1 VLYAPEDPVVTPAQ
15 RARIRDTL
23 DLNVVHN
30 DGLRA
35 TVVTPWD
42 TQSDYLRK
50 HGRFHWSL
58 QENGTSVYAV
68 GATIKGTIEWPERFF
83 PKPTLV
89 QPPIILFAT
98 TDEPNPQF
106 TPLKWSHDG
115 QRLAFEFAARREGY
129 LRIVFCQKPNEGL
142 VVPIPYW
149 QLSSILVRITADGK
163 LPTWEAKAWDALKVD
178 GFVPGDP
185 INRNRQINTRYA
197 EMYNS
202 GISQDRPNPYGWF
215 GIAAFVST
223 GAGVGMTTSM
233 NLDAAPDAAGVDSR
247 KVVDGLPDGNL
258 TIFIDVYKQASYNK
272 TSAGLQELD
281 RMLKAG
287 ELRDDRQLE
296 AWEAIHLG
304 VFGDREKSIP
314 PDQAKVAAGVRL
326 LFQVEQDTTLQE
338 VLKKDLPL
346 WKAATD
352 NLGTWFENNAARIGW
367 QWRLF
372 LMISPI
378 PGNYSSF
385 QAYRSQDP
393 TVPDDA
399 SFSDVNARLAWFDAK
414 LLPAWKVWRAA
425 NPGEIVVSRLL
436 RGGYHQ

>member
-1 VLYAPEDPVVTPAQ
+1 MTPVSPVLYVQTYEDAPQST
-15 RARIRDTL
+15 RAI
-23 DLNVVHN
+23 
-30 DGLRA
+30 
-35 TVVTPWD
+35 
-42 TQSDYLRK
+42 
-50 HGRFHWSL
+50 
-58 QENGTSVYAV
+58 
-68 GATIKGTIEWPERFF
+68 
-83 PKPTLV
+83 
-89 QPPIILFAT
+89 FAHQARST
-98 TDEPNPQF
+98 
-106 TPLKWSHDG
+106 
-115 QRLAFEFAARREGY
+115 AFEFKAQKEGY
-129 LRIVFCQKPNEGL
+129 LRLTFSTAAPNGMQQPQ
-142 VVPIPYW
+142 V
-149 QLSSILVRITADGK
+149 LSSILVRITADGT
-163 LPTWEAKAWDALKVD
+163 LPKWEAKTWDALKVD

-223 GAGVGMTTSM
+223 GVGVGMTTSM
-233 NLDAAPDAAGVDSR
+233 NLDAAPDAVGVDSR
-247 KVVDGLPDGNL
+247 KVVDGLADGNL
-258 TIFIDVYKQASYNK
+258 AIFVDVYKQALAYNK
-272 TSAGLQELD
+272 RSTGLEELD

-287 ELRDDRQLE
+287 ELRDERQLR
-296 AWEAIHLG
+296 AWRDIHLG
-304 VFGDREKSIP
+304 VFGDPANNILPSQDDVDK
-314 PDQAKVAAGVRL
+314 GVRL
-326 LFQVEQDTTLQE
+326 LVQVEQDTTLQE
-338 VLKKDLPL
+338 VLNKDLPL

-372 LMISPI
+372 LMISPL

-385 QAYRSQDP
+385 QAYRSEDP

-414 LLPAWKVWRAA
+414 LFPAWKAWRVA